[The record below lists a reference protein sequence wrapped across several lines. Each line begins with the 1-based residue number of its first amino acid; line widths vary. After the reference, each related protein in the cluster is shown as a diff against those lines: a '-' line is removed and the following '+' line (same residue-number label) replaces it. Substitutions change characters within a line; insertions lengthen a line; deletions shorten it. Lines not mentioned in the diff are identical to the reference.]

1 MLTIRNYNVHAHK
14 KQLLK
19 NINVTLFPGE
29 VTIILGANGA
39 GKSTFINSLAGGE
52 ANISNQ
58 LNTTGHI
65 YFQDK
70 DIHQWPR
77 KELAKQRAIMPQQ
90 VQLNFPFKVHEVVM
104 MGRSPHGI
112 GKGSRKIAE
121 EALQLL
127 EIHQLRNRYYPTLSG
142 GEQQRTQLARVLT
155 QIWPSDSDTNNK
167 YLLLDECTSALDPAH
182 QHLVLE
188 VIKSFT
194 NKHLISCAITHDLH
208 LAAQYGDR
216 ILLFK
221 DGEIIA
227 DGPPAEVLN
236 RKNLTDTY
244 QLNTKIIKHPE
255 VLHPLIISL
264 GRNKQ
269 PLETASK

>member
-1 MLTIRNYNVHAHK
+1 MLTIRNYNVHAQE

-19 NINVTLFPGE
+19 DINVSLFPGE
-29 VTIILGANGA
+29 LTIILGANGA
-39 GKSTFINSLAGGE
+39 GKSTFINSIAGGD
-52 ANISNQ
+52 ASISNQ
-58 LNTTGHI
+58 LKTSGNI
-65 YFQDK
+65 YFQDR
-70 DIHQWPR
+70 DLHQWPT

-104 MGRSPHGI
+104 MGRSPYGM
-112 GKGSRKIAE
+112 GKGTRKIAE

-127 EIHQLRNRYYPTLSG
+127 EIYHLRNRYYPTLSG

-155 QIWPSDSDTNNK
+155 QIWPSDIDSENK

-194 NKHLISCAITHDLH
+194 NKRLISCAITHDLH

-216 ILLFK
+216 ILIFK

-227 DGPPAEVLN
+227 DGTPTEVLN
-236 RKNLTDTY
+236 RRNLTDTY

-255 VLHPLIISL
+255 FLHPLIISM
-264 GRNKQ
+264 GRTKQ
-269 PLETASK
+269 LDNVSN